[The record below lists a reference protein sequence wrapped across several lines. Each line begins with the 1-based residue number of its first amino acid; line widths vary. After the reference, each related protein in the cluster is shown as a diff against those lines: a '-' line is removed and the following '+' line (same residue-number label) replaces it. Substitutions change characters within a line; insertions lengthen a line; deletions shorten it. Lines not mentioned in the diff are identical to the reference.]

1 MSVLEI
7 RHVGMSGKIRAA
19 SIEASA
25 LGEDQQGGGP
35 PNSKACGLRKVGSIA
50 DLRPHS
56 DPGPLWIGMYSG
68 EGKSWIKAN
77 STSRASSMPAAGP
90 GNPEN
95 IVPHLSCRAM
105 LWFAR
110 LSATGP
116 C

>member
-1 MSVLEI
+1 M
-7 RHVGMSGKIRAA
+7 
-19 SIEASA
+19 
-25 LGEDQQGGGP
+25 
-35 PNSKACGLRKVGSIA
+35 GSIA

-56 DPGPLWIGMYSG
+56 DPGPLSIGMYSG

-77 STSRASSMPAAGP
+77 ATSRASSMPAAGP

-110 LSATGP
+110 LSAIGP
-116 C
+116 CQKPQWGRDQAGVGRVAGTELLSREAEPIPREFWRR